1 MVMTGNRR
9 HSKQVYAGSLGIG
22 GDTPVSV
29 QSMTSCPLED
39 VAATLN
45 QIRRLEEAGAQ
56 LVRLAVRSEDH
67 LGYLEDIRRQVKIP
81 LCADIHFNYRI
92 AIGAINAGV
101 DKIRLN
107 PGNIGSRYR
116 VEEVTRAAR
125 ERKIPIRIGVNG
137 GSIDRKKYP
146 RVTPEALLGSAIE
159 HIRILEDLDYREIVI
174 SIKSSD
180 ILQTIQANRMLAE
193 EVDYPIH
200 VGLTEAGYGLNCIVQ
215 SSVGIGALL
224 LDGIGDTIRV
234 SMTGDPVE
242 EIIIGRKILES
253 TGHRKP
259 LIHVISC
266 PTCGRTDPDIDVL
279 ELAKAVDTELNRLF
293 RHRLEQRGRTVT
305 VAVMGCEVN
314 GPGEASHADVGI
326 AGGRGGKVLLFF
338 FCEKIRKIDAASAVE
353 AMAEQVK
360 LLLEKKS

>member
-1 MVMTGNRR
+1 
-9 HSKQVYAGSLGIG
+9 
-22 GDTPVSV
+22 
-29 QSMTSCPLED
+29 MTSCPLED
-39 VAATLN
+39 TAVTV
-45 QIRRLEEAGAQ
+45 QQVRRLEEAGAQ

-67 LGYLEDIRRQVKIP
+67 LGYLEDVRRQVKIP
-81 LCADIHFNYRI
+81 LCVDVHFNYRI
-92 AIGAINAGV
+92 AIGAIDAGV

-107 PGNIGSRYR
+107 PGNIGSRRR
-116 VEEVTRAAR
+116 VEEVIRAAR
-125 ERKIPIRIGVNG
+125 ERNIPIRIGVNG

-146 RVTPEALLGSAIE
+146 RVTPDALLRSAME
-159 HIRILEDLDYREIVI
+159 HVRILEDLDYREIVI

-180 ILQTIQANRMLAE
+180 ISHTIQANRMLAE

-242 EIIIGRKILES
+242 EMVIGRKILES
-253 TGHRKP
+253 TGHLKA
-259 LIHVISC
+259 LVHVISC
-266 PTCGRTDPDIDVL
+266 PTCGRTDPDMDVL
-279 ELAKAVDTELNRLF
+279 ELAKAVDEELNGRF
-293 RHRLEQRGRTVT
+293 RQRLEETGRTIT

-326 AGGRGGKVLLFF
+326 AGGRDGKVLLFAAG
-338 FCEKIRKIDAASAVE
+338 EKIGKIDTAEAVE
-353 AMAEQVK
+353 AMARQVEQ
-360 LLLEKKS
+360 LLEK